1 MVITAKQRI
10 QQFWKWFRS
19 RESAFLM
26 QLEQGNT
33 STVKQEIDSQFHTL
47 SLPLHC
53 CVGVE
58 SPSNLAFLSLIC
70 NGDKTAQFT
79 ALFWKEHA
87 PFALLNR
94 WNFYTC
100 KPAAKHPPVRFELGG
115 KQYTCEDW
123 TVLLGQNEQA
133 KKFEL
138 QVYSSD
144 FKQLSPAEQMMRTM
158 LVLRETFGEAFTEI
172 YIGSVQTLENK
183 PEYIPE
189 DVIFCTFSRF
199 VSFIRTAPQKLGW
212 PVCGEPTMV
221 CYGYQVHK
229 PAQKNC
235 LREDILS
242 GVIRNPRLLEEP
254 TSTADIFRSC
264 GGSYNFF
271 YYDNPSMNS
280 ADLDEFRSRVAA
292 QVERFLEDYD
302 LGYLIGTAAGI
313 TYSYLDMMIFDPPAF
328 SAVFQDLCNRFD
340 ADLYLRPFGKSG
352 YLQ

>member
-87 PFALLNR
+87 PFALLNGGI
-94 WNFYTC
+94 FI
-100 KPAAKHPPVRFELGG
+100 PVNLLPNILQFALSLAENSIPVKIGP
-115 KQYTCEDW
+115 
-123 TVLLGQNEQA
+123 VLLGQNEQA

-144 FKQLSPAEQMMRTM
+144 FKQHSPAEQMMRTM
-158 LVLRETFGEAFTEI
+158 LVLRKPLEKLLRKSTLDLSKRLKISGI
-172 YIGSVQTLENK
+172 YS
-183 PEYIPE
+183 
-189 DVIFCTFSRF
+189 
-199 VSFIRTAPQKLGW
+199 
-212 PVCGEPTMV
+212 
-221 CYGYQVHK
+221 
-229 PAQKNC
+229 
-235 LREDILS
+235 
-242 GVIRNPRLLEEP
+242 
-254 TSTADIFRSC
+254 
-264 GGSYNFF
+264 
-271 YYDNPSMNS
+271 
-280 ADLDEFRSRVAA
+280 
-292 QVERFLEDYD
+292 
-302 LGYLIGTAAGI
+302 
-313 TYSYLDMMIFDPPAF
+313 
-328 SAVFQDLCNRFD
+328 
-340 ADLYLRPFGKSG
+340 
-352 YLQ
+352 